1 MVQFFKSI
9 HKIISVKIH
18 LHHSHVTGKIYGYA
32 HDFSNMKMIYKRS
45 VINKVQ
51 FASLIDTRYYFW
63 IELSVHVLDIWH
75 CQIYPYWKK
84 SYPEIHAGIKKD
96 KLLRFENQAV
106 AKHETLSFM
115 EYLFAADN
123 LL

>member
-1 MVQFFKSI
+1 MILFLDRIVCSRFG
-9 HKIISVKIH
+9 H
-18 LHHSHVTGKIYGYA
+18 LALSDLTILK
-32 HDFSNMKMIYKRS
+32 
-45 VINKVQ
+45 KV
-51 FASLIDTRYYFW
+51 
-63 IELSVHVLDIWH
+63 LSENPCWY
-75 CQIYPYWKK
+75 Q
-84 SYPEIHAGIKKD
+84 KD